1 MPSDFFG
8 LSVGLSALTVARRQ
22 MEVAAQNV
30 SNANT
35 DGYSR
40 QRVEIATMG
49 NPAVSGITTRSDG
62 AGSGVA
68 VVGTFRTVDEFLQ
81 ARSLVEHATNS
92 QLTRSKALLDRV
104 ELTFNEPSDTGLQ
117 AQLADFWA
125 GFEDVANNPGDLASR
140 SQLVQQHN
148 SRM

>member
-8 LSVGLSALTVARRQ
+8 LQVGLSALNAARRQ

-40 QRVEIATMG
+40 QRVEIATVG
-49 NPAVSGITTRSDG
+49 NPTVAAVHARSDG

-68 VVGTFRTVDEFLQ
+68 VVGTFRTIDEFLQ
-81 ARSLVEHATNS
+81 ARSLTEHSTNA
-92 QLTRSKALLDRV
+92 QLGRTKTLLGRM
-104 ELTFNEPSDTGLQ
+104 ELAFKEPGDTGIQ
-117 AQLADFWA
+117 AQLAD
-125 GFEDVANNPGDLASR
+125 
-140 SQLVQQHN
+140 
-148 SRM
+148 